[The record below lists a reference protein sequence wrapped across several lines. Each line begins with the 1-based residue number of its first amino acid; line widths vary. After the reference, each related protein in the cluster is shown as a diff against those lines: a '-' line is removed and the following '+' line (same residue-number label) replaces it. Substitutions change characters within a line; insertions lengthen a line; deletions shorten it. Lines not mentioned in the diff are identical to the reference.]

1 MEFARDDK
9 KQRVQLA
16 FTGEETA
23 SESVGHTDYSD
34 ENYSGKQAEELRKRE
49 KKKKEREKETK
60 RRRRKTGGEGKRR
73 ENRKRGSAARWMRR
87 EGEET
92 ATRHFSV
99 GADK

>member
-73 ENRKRGSAARWMRR
+73 ENRKCSEVDAEAGGGNGNETFFRGSR
-87 EGEET
+87 
-92 ATRHFSV
+92 
-99 GADK
+99 